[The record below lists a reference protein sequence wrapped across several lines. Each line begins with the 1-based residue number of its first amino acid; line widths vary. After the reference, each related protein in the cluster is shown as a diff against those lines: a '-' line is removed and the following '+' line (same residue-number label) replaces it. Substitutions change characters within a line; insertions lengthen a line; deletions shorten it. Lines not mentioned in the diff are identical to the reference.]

1 MMENDALFEE
11 NFRWTKARFFFIVEI
26 ALHTFVINYPVF
38 VLEIYTYGVLYA
50 IGNVQK
56 TVQRLYLVEP

>member
-1 MMENDALFEE
+1 MPYLKRISAEQRHA
-11 NFRWTKARFFFIVEI
+11 FFFIVEI